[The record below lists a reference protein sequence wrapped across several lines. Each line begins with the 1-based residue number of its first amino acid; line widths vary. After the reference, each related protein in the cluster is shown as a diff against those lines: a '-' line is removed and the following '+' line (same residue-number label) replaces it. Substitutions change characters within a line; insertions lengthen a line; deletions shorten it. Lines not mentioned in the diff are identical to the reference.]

1 MTDSRGWLSER
12 AEAAEREVGTPFDLA
27 ACVREP
33 IHRLGG
39 VQSHGALVAA
49 RDGRIEVASA
59 NAAGLLGVERLG
71 TIEELLGVEQV
82 ERLLALADAD
92 TGQTAMMPVTLV
104 GGTAAPGAPGMPGAP
119 GVPGAPG
126 EGRRFDVT
134 VHRAEGRL
142 VLEFEPA
149 ETEGIGALLVRQAL
163 MRLQRAGTVA
173 EAAQAAV
180 REIRNVTGYD
190 RVVAYRFESADGPG
204 EVIAEDVV
212 ADWEPWLGLWF
223 PATDIPPQAR
233 ELYERNWI
241 RVIADV
247 RDVTARLVPEVL
259 PETGEPLDL
268 SLSVLRTVSPFHLE
282 YLRNIEVTSS
292 MSVSLLSDGRLWGL
306 IACHG
311 REPKALS
318 PTVRAACE
326 FFGVALSLHLA
337 GLRERD
343 EAAVRERS
351 RIAIARRLER
361 VSVDLSTGLSP
372 DGLEQVVDCDAV
384 AVRFD
389 GVITVSPANSIIKA
403 DVVEKLLATVPPGE
417 LWHSDGLGAEYGE
430 SLAGALVLPI
440 GATGDGVVWIRRERT
455 VARRWAADPRTPV
468 VLGPNGRRLTPR
480 GSTAVFLA
488 TVRGRSTP
496 WTVTDLAMATELG
509 RSLTGIALAQARR
522 LAALNVELTR
532 SNVDLNS
539 FAHAA
544 AHDLKEPLRGIANY
558 ATFIAEDSAGQ
569 LDEVTERRL
578 QAIQRLAG
586 RMDELLNSLLYYSR
600 LGRTELHR
608 ERIELSDAVD
618 RALDVAGPRLEAAGV
633 AVELAEDPVPLLA
646 DPVLLDEVLVNLLV
660 NAAKYAREDG
670 PRRVVVGTKSINA
683 EISGS
688 AQTNALFVRD
698 NGIGMPGHLRE
709 EAFEL
714 FRRLHP
720 SAEGSGAGLAIVR
733 RIVERHGGQ
742 VWAEESPGGGTTM
755 WATFPQ

>member
-1 MTDSRGWLSER
+1 MET
-12 AEAAEREVGTPFDLA
+12 
-27 ACVREP
+27 
-33 IHRLGG
+33 
-39 VQSHGALVAA
+39 
-49 RDGRIEVASA
+49 
-59 NAAGLLGVERLG
+59 
-71 TIEELLGVEQV
+71 
-82 ERLLALADAD
+82 LADAD
-92 TGQTAMMPVTLV
+92 TGQTAMMPVTL
-104 GGTAAPGAPGMPGAP
+104 PGDDQ
-119 GVPGAPG
+119 
-126 EGRRFDVT
+126 RFDVT
-134 VHRAEGRL
+134 VHRAEGLL

-149 ETEGIGALLVRQAL
+149 AAEAMGALLVRQAL
-163 MRLQRAGTVA
+163 MRLQRATTVA
-173 EAAQAAV
+173 EAARAAV
-180 REIRNVTGYD
+180 REIRDITGYD
-190 RVVAYRFESADGPG
+190 RVVAYRFEAVDGPG

-212 ADWEPWLGLWF
+212 DDWEPWLGLWF

-233 ELYERNWI
+233 ALYERNWI

-247 RDVTARLVPEVL
+247 GDATARLVPEVL

-268 SLSVLRTVSPFHLE
+268 SQSVLRTVSPFHLE

-311 REPKALS
+311 RKPKALS

-337 GLRERD
+337 GLRARD

-351 RIAIARRLER
+351 RIAIARLLER
-361 VSVDLSTGLSP
+361 ISVDLASGLSP
-372 DGLEQVVDCDAV
+372 AGLAQVVDCDAV
-384 AVRFD
+384 AVRF
-389 GVITVSPANSIIKA
+389 GGIVTSTGNISKERAEE
-403 DVVEKLLATVPPGE
+403 VVAKLPTNAF
-417 LWHSDGLGAEYGE
+417 WHSDRLGDQNDGRLGGE
-430 SLAGALVLPI
+430 DLAGALVLPI
-440 GATGDGVVWIRRERT
+440 GADGDCVVWLRRERT

-468 VLGPNGRRLTPR
+468 VLGPNGKRLTPR

-496 WTVTDLAMATELG
+496 WSPTDLATAAELG
-509 RSLTGIALAQARR
+509 RSLTGIALTHAHR
-522 LAALNVELTR
+522 LAALNTELSR

-558 ATFIAEDSAGQ
+558 ATFIAEDTAGR

-578 QAIQRLAG
+578 AAIQRLAG

-608 ERIELSDAVD
+608 EPITPREALA
-618 RALDVAGPRLEAAGV
+618 RAMDVAGPRLEAA
-633 AVELAEDPVPLLA
+633 AVEVTLAGDPEPIVA

-670 PRRVVVGTKSINA
+670 PRTVTVGVEND
-683 EISGS
+683 
-688 AQTNALFVRD
+688 ALYVRD
-698 NGIGMPGHLRE
+698 NGIGMPAHLRE

>member
-1 MTDSRGWLSER
+1 MSEAPGWLSER
-12 AEAAEREVGTPFDLA
+12 AAAAEREAGTPFDLT

-49 RDGRIEVASA
+49 EGTKVVVASA
-59 NAAGLLGVERLG
+59 NAAEVLG
-71 TIEELLGVEQV
+71 TERFDDLAALLGVEQL
-82 ERLLALADAD
+82 ERLRALADAD

-104 GGTAAPGAPGMPGAP
+104 GTDQ
-119 GVPGAPG
+119 
-126 EGRRFDVT
+126 RFEVT
-134 VHRAEGRL
+134 VYRAEGLL

-149 ETEGIGALLVRQAL
+149 AEEGAGSMLVRHAL

-180 REIRNVTGYD
+180 REIKAITGYD
-190 RVVAYRFESADGPG
+190 RVVAYRFESIDGPG

-247 RDVTARLVPEVL
+247 ADATARLVPDVL
-259 PETGEPLDL
+259 PESGEPLDL

-311 REPKALS
+311 REPKVLS

-351 RIAIARRLER
+351 RIAIARLLER
-361 VSVDLSTGLSP
+361 ISVDPATGVSP
-372 DGLEQVVDCDAV
+372 AGLEQIVECDAV
-384 AVRFD
+384 AVRLGGEVTISGNVAINRAVEAMAGGAGGELAD
-389 GVITVSPANSIIKA
+389 GDRRGGA
-403 DVVEKLLATVPPGE
+403 GE
-417 LWHSDGLGAEYGE
+417 LWHSDRLGAED
-430 SLAGALVLPI
+430 LAGALVLPI
-440 GATGDGVVWIRRERT
+440 GTDGDCVAWLRRERT

-468 VLGPNGRRLTPR
+468 VLGPNGNRLTPR

-496 WTVTDLAMATELG
+496 WTPNDLAMATELG

-522 LAALNVELTR
+522 LAALNTELTR

-558 ATFIAEDSAGQ
+558 ATFIAEDTAGQ

-578 QAIQRLAG
+578 EAIQRLAG

-608 ERIELSDAVD
+608 EPIDPREALA
-618 RALDVAGPRLEAAGV
+618 RALDVTGPRLEEAE
-633 AVELAEDPVPLLA
+633 VEVKLAEDLAPIFA
-646 DPVLLDEVLVNLLV
+646 DPVLLDEILVNLLV
-660 NAAKYAREDG
+660 NAAKYARVEG
-670 PRRVVVGTKSINA
+670 PRHVVVGVRG
-683 EISGS
+683 E
-688 AQTNALFVRD
+688 ALFVRD
-698 NGIGMPGHLRE
+698 NGIGMPAHLRE
-709 EAFEL
+709 EAFDL

-742 VWAEESPGGGTTM
+742 VWAEDSPGGGTTM

>member
-1 MTDSRGWLSER
+1 MREAAIFMTAPAAIFLAAPVAAKNGHGPYGQEGSCMGWLSER
-12 AEAAEREVGTPFDLA
+12 AEAAEREVGTPFDLT

-49 RDGRIEVASA
+49 RAGRIVVTSA
-59 NAAGLLGVERLG
+59 NAAGMLGRVDDLEALLGAGQRELVE
-71 TIEELLGVEQV
+71 
-82 ERLLALADAD
+82 ALADAD
-92 TGQTAMMPVTLV
+92 TGQTAMMPVTL
-104 GGTAAPGAPGMPGAP
+104 PGNGQ
-119 GVPGAPG
+119 
-126 EGRRFDVT
+126 RFDVT
-134 VHRAEGRL
+134 VHRADGLL

-149 ETEGIGALLVRQAL
+149 AAETTGALLVRQAL
-163 MRLQRAGTVA
+163 MRLQRASTVV
-173 EAAQAAV
+173 EAARAAV
-180 REIRNVTGYD
+180 REIRAITGYD
-190 RVVAYRFESADGPG
+190 RVVAYRFEAIDGPG
-204 EVIAEDVV
+204 EVIAEDV
-212 ADWEPWLGLWF
+212 ADDREPWLGLWF

-247 RDVTARLVPEVL
+247 GDATARLVPEVL

-268 SLSVLRTVSPFHLE
+268 SQSVLRTVSPFHLE
-282 YLRNIEVTSS
+282 YLRNIGVASS

-318 PTVRAACE
+318 PAVRAACE

-343 EAAVRERS
+343 EAVARERS
-351 RIAIARRLER
+351 RIAIARLLER
-361 VSVDLSTGLSP
+361 ISVDLESGLSP
-372 DGLEQVVDCDAV
+372 AGLEQVVECDAV
-384 AVRFD
+384 AVRFA
-389 GVITVSPANSIIKA
+389 GTVTISGNLPEERVAEVITKLPA
-403 DVVEKLLATVPPGE
+403 GE
-417 LWHSDGLGAEYGE
+417 LWHSDQL
-430 SLAGALVLPI
+430 SRQDVAGALVLPI
-440 GATGDGVVWIRRERT
+440 GADGDCVVWLRRERT

-468 VLGPNGRRLTPR
+468 VLGPNGERLTPR

-496 WTVTDLAMATELG
+496 WTPVDLAMAAELG
-509 RSLTGIALAQARR
+509 RSLTGIAVAQARR
-522 LAALNVELTR
+522 LAALNTELGR

-558 ATFIAEDSAGQ
+558 ATFIAEDTAGR
-569 LDEVTERRL
+569 LDEVTQRRL
-578 QAIQRLAG
+578 AAIQRLAG

-608 ERIELSDAVD
+608 EPILAREALA

-633 AVELAEDPVPLLA
+633 EVELAGDPAPIVA

-660 NAAKYAREDG
+660 NTAKYAREDG
-670 PRRVVVGTKSINA
+670 PRRVVVGVENDT
-683 EISGS
+683 
-688 AQTNALFVRD
+688 LVVRD
-698 NGIGMPGHLRE
+698 NGIGMPAHLRE

-755 WATFPQ
+755 RATFPQ